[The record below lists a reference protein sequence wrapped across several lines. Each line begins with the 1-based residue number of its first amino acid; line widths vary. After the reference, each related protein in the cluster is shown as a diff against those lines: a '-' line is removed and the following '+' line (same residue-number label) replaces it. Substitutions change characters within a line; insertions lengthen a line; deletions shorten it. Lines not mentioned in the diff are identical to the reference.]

1 MMTSRLRTLETSRRQ
16 LRDALV
22 TKEKECIRLH
32 ARLDVAERSVATS
45 SHKEI
50 VEEIEAVRDENER
63 LRAQLFE
70 METFLSDYGLV
81 WVGN

>member
-1 MMTSRLRTLETSRRQ
+1 
-16 LRDALV
+16 
-22 TKEKECIRLH
+22 
-32 ARLDVAERSVATS
+32 VAERSVATS

-63 LRAQLFE
+63 LRAQVFE